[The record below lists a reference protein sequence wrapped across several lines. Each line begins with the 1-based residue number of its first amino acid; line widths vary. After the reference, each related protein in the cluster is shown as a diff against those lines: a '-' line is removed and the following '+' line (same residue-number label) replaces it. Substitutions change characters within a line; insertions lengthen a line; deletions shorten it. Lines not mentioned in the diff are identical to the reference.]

1 MPKTPYTFNDDEFEN
16 EVSDSFEDEA
26 FEDFDFD
33 AEEAMLLGEDSKMPT
48 FQDEEEDINTED
60 PDEEL
65 IDFGDNSELISAE
78 QYVAEANKETEN
90 KETSYS
96 STSIPDNLEL
106 KENPDKQQEADEFGV
121 SIKLEDDDTE
131 YTEETITPMAN
142 SFIDAEGRVKVMNPE
157 DTSNEN
163 TFELIL
169 LEYKNIATARR
180 IRKNKS
186 VEDLYQ
192 SIKST
197 GLLYPIVVAPTATE
211 NIYVLIDGYRRILA
225 CAKAGIKQIPA
236 IINKKVDTTEVP
248 IIEALY
254 NHRRSYTIE
263 EMIDYIEYL
272 EKELGIMS
280 SSLIE
285 YLLQM
290 DNGDYSKLKDILADD
305 DEDIVTK
312 LLGGQFTISQAFKA
326 LEKRRAKES
335 KEEKDLKKAA
345 KVYGDIEES
354 GAEVL
359 SGTGETGDGEGLSD
373 EEIAELSINPKDLD
387 DGLEDTSLN
396 EMIEEGKATP
406 GFDAHQ
412 QKVGEREYIDP
423 LIKKSVLARDNF
435 TCACCKRGGESFV
448 DALDYHHIVPVFLG
462 GKDTPENGVTLCLTD
477 HRLVHLYAAG
487 DLHLAAEKTEE
498 ELEKLTEEEKII
510 YNDEQMRFKRIV
522 KLGQTI
528 RDGMAK
534 QGMSRERFK
543 KEHPVGS
550 IGRNKPGQG
559 QTEG

>member
-48 FQDEEEDINTED
+48 FQDEEEDIDTED

-65 IDFGDNSELISAE
+65 IDFGDNSEFISAE
-78 QYVAEANKETEN
+78 QYIAEANNETEN

-106 KENPDKQQEADEFGV
+106 KEDPDKQQEADEFGV
-121 SIKLEDDDTE
+121 SIKLDDDDTE
-131 YTEETITPMAN
+131 YAEETITPMAN

-157 DTSNEN
+157 DTSNKN

-387 DGLEDTSLN
+387 EGLEDTSLN
-396 EMIEEGKATP
+396 EMLEEGKATP

>member
-1 MPKTPYTFNDDEFEN
+1 MADTKYTFNDDEFEN
-16 EVSDSFEDEA
+16 DLEDDFSDETFDGFDLDSEEAKLLEETSVDEPGEDILESAENYIESNGLTVPKDDSILYESFDSTESSDSSDSSGEADEYGV
-26 FEDFDFD
+26 DIDITD
-33 AEEAMLLGEDSKMPT
+33 
-48 FQDEEEDINTED
+48 DEGIDLEEDI
-60 PDEEL
+60 
-65 IDFGDNSELISAE
+65 
-78 QYVAEANKETEN
+78 
-90 KETSYS
+90 
-96 STSIPDNLEL
+96 
-106 KENPDKQQEADEFGV
+106 
-121 SIKLEDDDTE
+121 
-131 YTEETITPMAN
+131 TPLDN
-142 SFIDAEGRVKVMNPE
+142 SFIDSNGKVKVMNPD
-157 DTSNEN
+157 DTSNID
-163 TFELIL
+163 TFELTL

-186 VEDLYQ
+186 VEDLFQ

-211 NIYVLIDGYRRILA
+211 GIYVLIDGYRRILA
-225 CAKAGIKQIPA
+225 CARAGIKKIPA
-236 IINKKVDTTEVP
+236 IINKKVNTTEVP

-263 EMIDYIEYL
+263 EMIDYIDYL
-272 EKELGIMS
+272 EKDLGIMS

-312 LLGGQFTISQAFKA
+312 LLDGQFNISQAFKA

-345 KVYGDIEES
+345 KVYGDVEES

-359 SGTGETGDGEGLSD
+359 SGSGETGDGDGLSD
-373 EEIAELSINPKDLD
+373 EEIEELSINPKDLD
-387 DGLEDTSLN
+387 NGLEEASLDDML
-396 EMIEEGKATP
+396 EDGKNTP
-406 GFDAHQ
+406 GFEAHK

-423 LIKKSVLARDNF
+423 IIKETVLARDDF

-448 DALDYHHIVPVFLG
+448 DALDYHHIIPVFLG

-487 DLHLAAEKTEE
+487 DLHLPPEKTEE
-498 ELEKLTEEEKII
+498 ELAELTEDERVI
-510 YNDEQMRFKRIV
+510 YKDEQMRFKRIV
-522 KLGQTI
+522 RLGQTI

-534 QGMSRERFK
+534 QGMSRDQFK

-550 IGRNKPGQG
+550 IGRNKPGKG

>member
-48 FQDEEEDINTED
+48 FQDEEEDIDTED

-65 IDFGDNSELISAE
+65 IDFGDNSDFISAE
-78 QYVAEANKETEN
+78 QYIAEANKETEN

-106 KENPDKQQEADEFGV
+106 KEDPDKQQEADESGV

-131 YTEETITPMAN
+131 YAEETITPMAN

-387 DGLEDTSLN
+387 EGLEDTSLN
-396 EMIEEGKATP
+396 EMLEEGKATP
-406 GFDAHQ
+406 GFHAHQ